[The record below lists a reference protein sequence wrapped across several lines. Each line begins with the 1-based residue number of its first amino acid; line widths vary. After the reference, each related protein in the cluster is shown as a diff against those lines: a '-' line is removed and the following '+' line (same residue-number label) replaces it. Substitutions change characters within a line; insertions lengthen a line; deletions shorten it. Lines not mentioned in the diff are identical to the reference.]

1 MIRRP
6 LVLFTAIA
14 AILAGTPMTSLADP
28 MPTTWDN
35 LVQVKAKNLQA
46 VYLLPGAD
54 FRPYTKIMLDPT
66 EVDFV
71 KGWVKYVNQSY
82 GAAFD
87 PTDHDDALRIAKQ
100 VRVGFDQVF
109 AKAFAKAG
117 WQVVTQPGPDVLRLS
132 TSVYNLFITEPY
144 TVTQSGGSSVRT
156 VDAGQASVLIEARD
170 SESGQVIG
178 RAIDVRN
185 VGTRDA
191 YIPRSTVSN
200 RFDFEMLFDRW
211 ANISTKGLET
221 LKTLSPVDLKGEPAK
236 PAP

>member
-71 KGWVKYVNQSY
+71 KGWVKDINQTY
-82 GAAFD
+82 GFAYNR
-87 PTDHDDALRIAKQ
+87 TDHDDAVAIAKQ
-100 VRVGFDQVF
+100 VRIGFDQIF
-109 AKAFAKAG
+109 AKAFTKAG
-117 WQVVTQPGPDVLRLS
+117 WQVVTEPGPDVLRLS
-132 TSVYNLFITEPY
+132 TAVFNLYISAPH
-144 TVTQSGGSSVRT
+144 TVTMSAAANVRT
-156 VDAGQASVLIEARD
+156 VDAGQAAVLIQARD
-170 SESGQVIG
+170 SETGQVLG
-178 RAIDVRN
+178 RALDVRN
-185 VGTRDA
+185 AGTTDNFL
-191 YIPRSTVSN
+191 PRSSVGN
-200 RFDFEMLFDRW
+200 RADFGMLFNRW
-211 ANISTKGLET
+211 ADISIKGLDQ
-221 LKTLSPVDLKGEPAK
+221 LKAMSPVDAAGQPAK
-236 PAP
+236 PGS